1 MLPEVEEHLWLGELT
16 EWWQHSAGLGKYPHS
31 CLFSHVSKEVC
42 VWHFRW
48 SNNMKCYGIW
58 GRVIKCS
65 KITVT
70 VCTVLILCI
79 AIFFSERQAVENL
92 GVVSQ
97 QLFLPLSQTAS
108 WEIVFRFHTTTQYP
122 EYLQG
127 RWHHHTLNPHTR
139 LEWDLVSQCY
149 WLCSWKVLWKHQAK
163 ASKQHQVLP
172 LLCFFYSCSW
182 LPGLPLLQLHLLS
195 LGSTTFIPL
204 SVFFISLYSDI
215 AKKIT
220 PFKAVPLR

>member
-1 MLPEVEEHLWLGELT
+1 M
-16 EWWQHSAGLGKYPHS
+16 
-31 CLFSHVSKEVC
+31 
-42 VWHFRW
+42 
-48 SNNMKCYGIW
+48 
-58 GRVIKCS
+58 
-65 KITVT
+65 
-70 VCTVLILCI
+70 
-79 AIFFSERQAVENL
+79 ENL

-108 WEIVFRFHTTTQYP
+108 WEIVFRCHTTTQYP

-172 LLCFFYSCSW
+172 LLCFFYCSW

-204 SVFFISLYSDI
+204 LVFFISLYSDI

-220 PFKAVPLR
+220 PFKAVLLRYRVWFKIYIYIFRRWNTHGWKTIDNRLITVAYIHKKYR